1 MNLLKD
7 IFLALIIVPFFY
19 MSIVWLGVARL
30 INLPAERAAAKK
42 RDEMKKK
49 YVDYKVPTHEGE
61 SIETEAFR
69 KSFGDGK

>member
-7 IFLALIIVPFFY
+7 IFLALMLVPVFI
-19 MSIVWLGVARL
+19 SLLVWHGVARL

-49 YVDYKVPTHEGE
+49 YVDYKMPTHEGE
-61 SIETEAFR
+61 SIEMEAFR